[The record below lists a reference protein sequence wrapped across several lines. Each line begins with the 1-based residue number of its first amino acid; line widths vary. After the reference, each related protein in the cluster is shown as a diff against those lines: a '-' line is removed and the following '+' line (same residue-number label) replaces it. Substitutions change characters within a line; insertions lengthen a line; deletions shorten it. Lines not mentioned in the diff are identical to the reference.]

1 MKGIPTFSKQHRNNR
16 HGQNT
21 KHMLKTF
28 CASQETAV
36 VVVVVVVV
44 VAIAIA
50 VVVVGGGT
58 YR

>member
-44 VAIAIA
+44 VAIPIA

>member
-36 VVVVVVVV
+36 VVVVVVV
-44 VAIAIA
+44 AIAIA
-50 VVVVGGGT
+50 VVVIGGGT

>member
-1 MKGIPTFSKQHRNNR
+1 MKGKTTFSKQHRNSR

-21 KHMLKTF
+21 KHRLETF
-28 CASQETAV
+28 CTSQETA
-36 VVVVVVVV
+36 VVV

-50 VVVVGGGT
+50 VVVIGGGT